1 MRGLTCHCEA
11 SAFARRE
18 GRSQRRGAGKK
29 GCFCTGAPEQGQW
42 GTVRAAGDQSRAS
55 PHRERAKPTG
65 TAACRR
71 GLGGEIHR
79 ENKSKVSSQE
89 NDKRSHG

>member
-18 GRSQRRGAGKK
+18 GRSQRRGAGEK

-65 TAACRR
+65 TAA
-71 GLGGEIHR
+71 GGGGAGNSPR
-79 ENKSKVSSQE
+79 KQK
-89 NDKRSHG
+89 